1 MRNCVSGSAASGRLT
16 DRSIMKRSISLVN
29 SWNTI
34 SLVHSNLERV
44 RPADGNVLVEIYA
57 ATICEADRRFVT
69 GSKRVESNSRCTTL
83 GHEAVGRVVAKGR
96 NVQLR
101 VGQMVAIMPHQVG
114 EDERRKKAFQRGE
127 IFKLHTCH
135 AGMGADGTLA
145 NHIEWPAEWVR
156 PLSAGVVARAKKA
169 SLTHGLHWTAPLA
182 EIEHLACVMTSVD
195 HFVKAEGDW
204 ANNRNLEALESGEG
218 KALLVGSGWMGYLN
232 VLHWTERFPNM
243 SWSIKDPDE
252 GRLRDFREL
261 SQKAIGRRPTVVNGL
276 DESAAAEFDVVIMT
290 TAARPAA
297 KDLFHFL
304 KPGAHVVLFSG
315 IHNGSVDL
323 IFDPAKLADLERVHR
338 DGLAALM
345 FRTSEAEKQDM
356 VVASGTSGY
365 TVSAFE
371 RAVEQMPDYAVNV
384 AAGITGV
391 VLGMESNELVALGP
405 GVRAVRDPDG
415 APVLRTLFLP
425 HWPGRESHWKIAVH
439 PSPTME
445 IKEAYNDFIS
455 AQKGGVS

>member
-1 MRNCVSGSAASGRLT
+1 
-16 DRSIMKRSISLVN
+16 MKRSISLAFG
-29 SWNTI
+29 WNTL

-44 RPADGNVLVEIYA
+44 RPADGNVLVEIVA
-57 ATICEADRRFVT
+57 ATICEADRRFVS
-69 GSKRVESNSRCTTL
+69 GSKRVDGNSRCTTL
-83 GHEAVGRVVAKGR
+83 GHEAVGKVIAKGS
-96 NVQLR
+96 NVGVK

-114 EDERRKKAFQRGE
+114 DEERTKHAFQRGE
-127 IFKLHTCH
+127 IFRLHTCH

-156 PLSAGVVARAKKA
+156 PLSADVVARAKKA
-169 SLTHGLHWTAPLA
+169 ARTHGLHWTAPLA

-195 HFVKAEGDW
+195 HFVKADQEWGD
-204 ANNRNLEALESGEG
+204 ARNIAALESGEG

-252 GRLRDFREL
+252 GRLRSFREL
-261 SQKAIGRRPTVVNGL
+261 CEKAIGRTPSVVHGL
-276 DESAAAEFDVVIMT
+276 DDSAASKFDVVIMT

-297 KDLFHFL
+297 SEMFRFL
-304 KPGAHVVLFSG
+304 KPGGHVVLFSG

-323 IFDPAKLADLERVHR
+323 IFDPAKLSDLERVHR
-338 DGLAALM
+338 DGLATLL
-345 FRTSEAEKQDM
+345 FRSAEAEKEDM

-371 RAVEQMPDYAVNV
+371 RAVQQMPDYAVDV

-391 VLGMESNELVALGP
+391 VLGMESNELLALGP
-405 GVRAVRDPDG
+405 GVRSVRDPDG
-415 APVLRTLFLP
+415 APVLRTLFQP
-425 HWPGRESHWKIAVH
+425 EWPGRQEHMKIALH
-439 PSPTME
+439 PSPTLEM
-445 IKEAYNDFIS
+445 IQVYSDFIS
-455 AQKGGVS
+455 AQRGGVS